1 MRITYII
8 AVLLLVWG
16 CASNEKKPVQESADG
31 KSTPDLEQSVKAI
44 KAYEDSLKSVS
55 ASGELEYSQQGAV
68 TYAEKCLDIYHR
80 FPKSAEAP
88 RYLDKAHIIFA
99 SVGLHQRSVVLAD
112 SLITMYP
119 TYKNRAMVLE
129 SLAGAYDV
137 FVIPRQKD
145 KVKHY
150 YELLLKENPK
160 MDPEQRKQIENRLK
174 YVDLTFDEYISKLN
188 KRS

>member
-1 MRITYII
+1 MRITYLI
-8 AVLLLVWG
+8 VVMLLVWS
-16 CASNEKKPVQESADG
+16 CTSNKKESVQEQTTE
-31 KSTPDLEQSVKAI
+31 KSVPNLEQSVEAI
-44 KAYEDSLKSVS
+44 KIYEDSLKSVS
-55 ASGELEYSQQGAV
+55 ASGELEYDQQVAV
-68 TYAEKCLDIYHR
+68 TYAEKCLDVYHR

-99 SVGLHQRSVVLAD
+99 SVGLHQRSVILAD
-112 SLITMYP
+112 SLIMMYP
-119 TYKNRAMVLE
+119 AYKNREMVLE

-160 MDPEQRKQIENRLK
+160 MDAEQRKQIENRLK
-174 YVDLTFDEYISKLN
+174 YVDLTFDEYIAKLN
-188 KRS
+188 GRK